1 MKLIRLTDRVWIYP
15 YEEKRDRPNLGYIRG
30 DEMSMAVDAGHSEE
44 HVREFYK
51 AIEDEGLPLP
61 SLTVLTHWQWD
72 HTFGMH
78 VVNGSALA
86 SEKTNGHL
94 EKIRDRIRDEGPE
107 GFLSFDESIRLE
119 YEGGKSVVVTLADE
133 TYTGEKMIDLGGCKV
148 RIFEAQSPHTD
159 DSTLVFAEDEGV
171 LFIGDS
177 ACGSFPSGRFAAAPA
192 LKLLEDIRSTG
203 AKTVIEGHWI
213 PQTLE
218 ESAGEL
224 ELLAAHDLSHN
235 HMEALKADSV
245 CGCFYC
251 LKIFSPS
258 EINDWL
264 IADNDCDRLGTA
276 VCPYCC
282 IDSVIG
288 ESSGFPITTE
298 FLTRMKE
305 RWF

>member
-30 DEMSMAVDAGHSEE
+30 DEMSMAVDAGHSGE
-44 HVREFYK
+44 HVCEFYK
-51 AIEDEGLPLP
+51 ALEEEGLPLP
-61 SLTVLTHWQWD
+61 S
-72 HTFGMH
+72 
-78 VVNGSALA
+78 
-86 SEKTNGHL
+86 
-94 EKIRDRIRDEGPE
+94 
-107 GFLSFDESIRLE
+107 
-119 YEGGKSVVVTLADE
+119 LADE
-133 TYTGEKMIDLGGCKV
+133 TYTGEKIIDLGNCKV

-177 ACGSFPSGRFAAAPA
+177 ACGSFPSGRLEAAPA

-288 ESSGFPITTE
+288 ASSGFPITPE